1 MALLVKA
8 TYFDQDTVNRPGLAK
23 FLYEAA
29 SEERG
34 HAMMM
39 MDYLSLRGLPIS
51 NSYYLN
57 ENDVDVPHIMS
68 YKGTLE
74 LALSMEIKVTDA
86 IHKVIEDCE
95 KDFHGADVFTNP
107 VLEEQHD
114 GIRKIKGLIK
124 AFDDMALGADD
135 KNAIFLAEYLFDK
148 KLLEGTL

>member
-1 MALLVKA
+1 AA
-8 TYFDQDTVNRPGLAK
+8 YFDQDTVNRPGLAK

-51 NSYYLN
+51 SSYYLN
-57 ENDVDVPHIMS
+57 QNDVDV
-68 YKGTLE
+68 TE
-74 LALSMEIKVTDA
+74 A

-124 AFDDMALGADD
+124 AFDDMALGAAD